1 MKDKGTSVRIG
12 LVGLAAV
19 VCCAGPLLVVAVL
32 PLILSVWA
40 TLAGQMTIAAVI
52 GALGIAGYWLFF
64 YRRRG
69 LKSAAD
75 CCAIPDKTGKTGK
88 L

>member
-19 VCCAGPLLVVAVL
+19 VCCAGPLLVIAVL
-32 PLILSVWA
+32 PVILAAWA
-40 TLAGQMTIAAVI
+40 TLAGQLTIATVI
-52 GALGIAGYWLFF
+52 AALGIAGYWLFF

-75 CCAIPDKTGKTGK
+75 CCAIPDKNRKTGK